1 MVRVSDTWVDMLSEQ
16 VDTCMGRRPDT
27 WQHLR
32 VTNTGQFVAAHRCS
46 DLPPG
51 GAVTSGTTSEGAASK
66 PPDTLLQIQ
75 PTRHG
80 QAHLALVP
88 AHQHPRDSP
97 SPATVAAAG
106 KHTRSR
112 LAGTGSV
119 WRPRD
124 LLSWFLSCQHQRLLL
139 LMDTSQPS
147 VSHWNPPQL
156 YTFEIKC
163 Y

>member
-1 MVRVSDTWVDMLSEQ
+1 MVGVTDTWVDMPSEH

-51 GAVTSGTTSEGAASK
+51 GAVTSGTTSEGATSR
-66 PPDTLLQIQ
+66 PPDAL

-88 AHQHPRDSP
+88 AHQHPRASP

-106 KHTRSR
+106 KKVTTHAAS
-112 LAGTGSV
+112 LGPAEYGDQGTS
-119 WRPRD
+119 
-124 LLSWFLSCQHQRLLL
+124 
-139 LMDTSQPS
+139 
-147 VSHWNPPQL
+147 
-156 YTFEIKC
+156 
-163 Y
+163 